1 MEGQTITRPRELNFD
16 YDALREDACRDA
28 LEYAVT
34 ILSEFD
40 DSQRSRWIERIID
53 SISKLTLSSPLLS
66 LETFQSAVAICANKK
81 SKSESLFNVFDIFSA
96 PRFDY
101 DDTLNKLVLIS
112 GETSAI
118 GKCEDAV
125 NLLRDR
131 LKFVTQRVLRSTAFE
146 RYHLSTVETL
156 LGSANKTD
164 NVIVLGMLTQSSADS
179 FQLEDLTG
187 SMPVDLR
194 NATFHSGL
202 FTDGCI
208 MLLEGSYNAGLLT
221 VSGVGLAPIETAD
234 ATRSFFGNENW
245 FGGDSTVAYRT
256 IPRLRSANAK
266 NTDARIV
273 FLSDVFLD
281 DPTVDGFRHLA
292 NIITEHLDEHS
303 QLSESRFVFVPGP
316 DDPSL
321 STFLPRPPLPFALF
335 ELMSKVPNCSFA
347 SNPCRIQYANQEI
360 VVLRHDVIEKMC
372 RNSIHMPSTTRDIAD
387 HFCRTIA
394 SVGHLTPLPLHISPV
409 LWQMDYC
416 LRLYPL
422 PDVVIVADQFQQFAI
437 SEHDCLFANPGSFA
451 RSQLEFHVYYP
462 SAGEIEPSSVNL

>member
-81 SKSESLFNVFDIFSA
+81 GKSESLFNVFDIFSA

-281 DPTVDGFRHLA
+281 DPTVG
-292 NIITEHLDEHS
+292 
-303 QLSESRFVFVPGP
+303 
-316 DDPSL
+316 
-321 STFLPRPPLPFALF
+321 
-335 ELMSKVPNCSFA
+335 
-347 SNPCRIQYANQEI
+347 
-360 VVLRHDVIEKMC
+360 
-372 RNSIHMPSTTRDIAD
+372 
-387 HFCRTIA
+387 
-394 SVGHLTPLPLHISPV
+394 
-409 LWQMDYC
+409 
-416 LRLYPL
+416 
-422 PDVVIVADQFQQFAI
+422 
-437 SEHDCLFANPGSFA
+437 
-451 RSQLEFHVYYP
+451 
-462 SAGEIEPSSVNL
+462 